1 MLNIVLYQ
9 PEIPG
14 NTGNIGRTCVA
25 LGATLWLVKPLGFDV
40 DQKALRRAG
49 LDYWQHLDWHVAENW
64 DDLLERLQPER
75 ILYFTRFATNSYDSV
90 QYQPNDTLVF
100 GRETAGLPESLTA
113 HNPENNLRIRTT
125 GKVRSLNLASAA
137 AVVAYEA
144 TRQLAAQGFVNFE

>member
-49 LDYWQHLDWHVAENW
+49 LDYWQHLDWHVAEDW
-64 DDLLERLQPER
+64 DDLLERLEPKR
-75 ILYFTRFATNSYDSV
+75 IWYFTRFATNSYDSV
-90 QYQPNDTLVF
+90 QYKPNDTLVF
-100 GRETAGLPESLTA
+100 GRETAGLPEFLTEE
-113 HNPENNLRIRTT
+113 NPANNLRIRTT

-144 TRQLAAQGFVNFE
+144 TRQLAAQGFVEFE